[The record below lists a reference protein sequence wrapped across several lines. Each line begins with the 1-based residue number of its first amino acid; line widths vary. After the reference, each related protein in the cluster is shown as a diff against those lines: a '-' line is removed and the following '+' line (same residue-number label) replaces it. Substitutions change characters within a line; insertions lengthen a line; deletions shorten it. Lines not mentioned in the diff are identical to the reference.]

1 MSFFD
6 MIDKPRV
13 RFPQG
18 DVTGKFVQLFI
29 GDEPYLRADYM
40 SEYHRVILTNTLK
53 EFEIEFGTTI
63 GRRGIEIPEAEGE
76 RYRVVGMGTFT
87 MKKNRVSLFS
97 DSADYG
103 IRPDRDH
110 LDKLNPLL
118 DGLTIKIE

>member
-1 MSFFD
+1 